1 MLPFPT
7 GDANIDSLSSAAG
20 RWAQRVEDTDALA
33 RWMLYAAL
41 RLSKGD
47 VGVVLFRPSVPF
59 SLTTVGIV
67 YVSDVLLDLLEY
79 ADQAAYVA
87 AVAQSDFIHV
97 DDQLVSSQHIVNG
110 SSVLYDIRIK
120 KGNGSGYKW
129 CRVEGLLFAF
139 GGITYR
145 LTMIQAK

>member
-7 GDANIDSLSSAAG
+7 GDANIDSLSVDAG
-20 RWAQRVEDTDALA
+20 KWAQRVETPDAIA

-41 RLSKGD
+41 RLSVGN

-59 SLTTVGIV
+59 NLTTVSIV
-67 YVSDVLLDLLEY
+67 YVSDVLLDVLNY
-79 ADQAAYVA
+79 ANQAAYET

-110 SSVLYDIRIK
+110 SSVIYDIRIK
-120 KGNGSGYKW
+120 KGDGSGYKW
-129 CRVEGLLFAF
+129 CRVEGLLFVF
-139 GGITYR
+139 SGVTYR